1 MLGRRLGT
9 IPLFHKHATC
19 GDCGK
24 PTIALACAAS
34 LGHLGVSFLEMPK
47 NRVCLVFLQSAQV
60 RAREI
65 SIRLHHVYIIQ
76 EAAGHGYPRISAGK
90 WGMVGACSMLM
101 LKQPR
106 FPF

>member
-34 LGHLGVSFLEMPK
+34 LSQSGGLLPPK
-47 NRVCLVFLQSAQV
+47 NGVCLVFLQSAQV
-60 RAREI
+60 RVREI

-76 EAAGHGYPRISAGK
+76 EAAGHGHPRISAGK